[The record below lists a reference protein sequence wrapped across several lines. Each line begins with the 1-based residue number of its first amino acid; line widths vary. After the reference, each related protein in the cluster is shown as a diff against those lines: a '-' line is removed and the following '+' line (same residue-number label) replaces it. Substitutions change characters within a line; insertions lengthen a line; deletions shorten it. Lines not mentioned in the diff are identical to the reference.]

1 MSGSASGAVHRAQA
15 AEVSDFAFAGVDE
28 PEPFEDP
35 LSLLEDGVVVLAVV
49 VVAVVVLDE
58 PPSLRLSVR

>member
-1 MSGSASGAVHRAQA
+1 M
-15 AEVSDFAFAGVDE
+15 SDFGFAGVDE

-35 LSLLEDGVVVLAVV
+35 LSLLEVDVVVLVVV